1 MNLYIYKA
9 EFEYL
14 VALFILFFHI
24 FMAHFLW
31 DWIIANFVVFFRID
45 IFHRIFAEIGTGL
58 FIMESCQITKNAELK
73 NVLLQI
79 TYQMPLI
86 ELDP

>member
-9 EFEYL
+9 KFADL
-14 VALFILFFHI
+14 VALFIVFFHI
-24 FMAHFLW
+24 FVAHFSW

-45 IFHRIFAEIGTGL
+45 RFHRIFAEIGTGL

-73 NVLLQI
+73 NVLLQVM
-79 TYQMPLI
+79 YQMPLI
-86 ELDP
+86 ELDA